1 MSCFDLAGHAIN
13 FLSAVEHA
21 VFGENL
27 VDDGSSTRGAS
38 LTGDVVKIACRQR
51 PHAVRHTGFLVG
63 LETLGLNELSLESDG
78 HLLANENAASL

>member
-1 MSCFDLAGHAIN
+1 
-13 FLSAVEHA
+13 LSSAAAEHA

-27 VDDGSSTRGAS
+27 VDDGSSTRGTI
-38 LTGDVVKIACRQR
+38 LTEEVVKIACQR
-51 PHAVRHTGFLVG
+51 RSHAVRHTGFLVG